1 MNVLLIISA
10 IEAGLRAAQEL
21 TALLQK
27 AQTEGRD
34 ITDAEVDAL
43 ADSNS
48 LLSDELIKRLGG

>member
-10 IEAGLRAAQEL
+10 IEAGLRATQEL

-27 AQTEGRD
+27 AQTENRD
-34 ITDAEVDAL
+34 VTDDEVSAL

-48 LLSDELIKRLGG
+48 LLSEQIIKNLGG